1 MTERYVWQQSL
12 WQKLAQKQQL
22 RGHAILLQ
30 GRQGTGKYDF
40 ARHWAKSRL
49 CGSPTAN
56 GDACGSC
63 PSCAWFESDAHPNF
77 RVIVPEALA
86 ANAEG
91 EAITET
97 GEDKP
102 TSATVKKSLSQQISI
117 DQIRQ
122 LDDFVYLSGHQQN
135 DKIVILYPAEAM
147 NAASA
152 NALLKKLEEPPEGML
167 FILVTHQP
175 QRLLPT
181 IRSRCLPIAMPAPDR
196 EVASAWLRQQAVE
209 QPETILAAAGYAPLV
224 ALRMAQAG
232 QAVQYAQLIQQLA
245 QPKHLDTLALA
256 NILQPIGLPVVVDWL
271 QKWCY
276 DLISYRSCG
285 RIRYS
290 PDRVSAVRAVSEQLD
305 IGACIRF
312 ARELN
317 QKQRLS
323 RHPLNPRLFIEEL
336 LFAYQALFTR
346 S

>member
-1 MTERYVWQQSL
+1 MSERFKRCCYMTERYVWQQSL

-30 GRQGTGKYDF
+30 GRQGTGKYEF

-49 CGSPTAN
+49 CGSPAAT

-91 EAITET
+91 EIDGET
-97 GEDKP
+97 GADKVA
-102 TSATVKKSLSQQISI
+102 SAAAKKSLSQQISI
-117 DQIRQ
+117 DQIRR

-181 IRSRCLPIAMPAPDR
+181 IRSRCLPVAMPAPDR
-196 EVASAWLRQQAVE
+196 ETASNWLRQQAVE
-209 QPETILAAAGYAPLV
+209 QPETMLAAVGYAPLV

-256 NILQPIGLPVVVDWL
+256 NSLQSIGLPVVVDWL

-290 PDRVSAVRAVSEQLD
+290 PDRVSAVRAVSD
-305 IGACIRF
+305 RKRF
-312 ARELN
+312 
-317 QKQRLS
+317 
-323 RHPLNPRLFIEEL
+323 
-336 LFAYQALFTR
+336 YR
-346 S
+346 SSFSA